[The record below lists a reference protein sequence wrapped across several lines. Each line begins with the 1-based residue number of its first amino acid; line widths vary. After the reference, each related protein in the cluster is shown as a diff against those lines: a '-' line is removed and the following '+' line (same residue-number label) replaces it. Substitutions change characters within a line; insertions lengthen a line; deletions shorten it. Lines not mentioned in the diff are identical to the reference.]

1 MIIDHKS
8 RYLLCTSKKR
18 DFVKVV
24 FNDLSEVYGLGSYQ
38 MYAGINIM
46 NSSRKQKEMIEVK
59 CPAVG
64 LVYCFLTVCIDQ

>member
-1 MIIDHKS
+1 
-8 RYLLCTSKKR
+8 
-18 DFVKVV
+18 
-24 FNDLSEVYGLGSYQ
+24 

-64 LVYCFLTVCIDQ
+64 LVYCFLTVCIDQSGTFKEKNGI

>member
-1 MIIDHKS
+1 
-8 RYLLCTSKKR
+8 
-18 DFVKVV
+18 
-24 FNDLSEVYGLGSYQ
+24 

-64 LVYCFLTVCIDQ
+64 LVYCFLTVCIDQWIAYMYQITFGVWI